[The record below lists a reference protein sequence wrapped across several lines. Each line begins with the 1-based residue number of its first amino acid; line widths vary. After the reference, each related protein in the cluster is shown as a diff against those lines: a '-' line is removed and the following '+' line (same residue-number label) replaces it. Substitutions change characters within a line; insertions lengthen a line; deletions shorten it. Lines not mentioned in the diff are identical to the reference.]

1 MQKLVIL
8 NISNMK
14 SKYTIDESFY
24 EFNEELGIYSKPLK
38 RYLKGYAK
46 TKDEYLKVSLKCV
59 GEEKTKTFLY
69 HKVMWEHFNGEVPG
83 GMELNHKD
91 ENKHNFKIS
100 NLEAITHSDNI
111 NYGTRNKRVGK
122 KNAVKLKGKTL
133 PDEVKKKIG
142 EKSRGK
148 THTGATKEK
157 LSKLHFK
164 IVDKID
170 KITGEVLK
178 TYHDTREL
186 LKDGFSPKQVSAC
199 CTGFHKTHKDYM
211 WRHPL

>member
-1 MQKLVIL
+1 MARQT
-8 NISNMK
+8 M
-14 SKYTIDESFY
+14 YTIDESYY
-24 EFNEELGIYSKPLK
+24 EFDEELGIFSKPLG
-38 RYLKGYAK
+38 RYLKGYAQ
-46 TKDEYLKVSLKCV
+46 TEDDYLKLSLKV
-59 GEEKTKTFLY
+59 IGEKHTRTFLY
-69 HKVMWEHFNGEVPG
+69 HKVLWEHFKGKIPDG
-83 GMELNHKD
+83 FELNHID

-100 NLEAITHSDNI
+100 NLELVTHSQNI
-111 NYGTRNKRVGK
+111 NYGTRNERVGK
-122 KNAVKLKGKTL
+122 KNAAKLKGKTL

-142 EKSRGK
+142 DKSRGR
-148 THTGATKEK
+148 THTDATKEK

-178 TYHDTREL
+178 TYYDIREL
-186 LKDGFSPKQVSAC
+186 LKDGFSPGQVSAC